1 MGGGGEAWPR
11 HGSSVSASTKRQEW
25 VKIGAWEYDV
35 ARFKHPGGSIL
46 RYMLAS
52 SGADATEAFRE
63 FHGRSRK
70 ANNILQALPK
80 RPASYLSRDR
90 VPDEQ
95 MLEAFSKWRESLEA
109 EGFFAPRPL
118 HVASRILEL
127 LALLALGL
135 GLYRLRHPL
144 PATLVMG
151 LFGARCGW
159 VQHEGGHSSL
169 TGATALDKCIQKATA
184 GFGLGCSGAM
194 WNHMHN
200 KHHATPQ
207 KEGHDM
213 DLDTTPL
220 VAFFD
225 RAVET
230 NRPRPHSR
238 LWLRFQAWTFLPV
251 TSGLFVMAFWI
262 LFLHPRQVGK
272 ARDGAQALWMLAFH
286 VVRPLL
292 VARAA
297 GCSFFQGYAF
307 TWASIWLSGM
317 YLFGHFATSHTHLDV
332 VPGDEHRNW
341 VRYAVDHTVDISP
354 DNPLVNWAMGYLNC
368 QVIHHLFPQMPQCVQ
383 PEVSRRFRKFAREW
397 GLKYHIIG
405 YGEAWH
411 KTFANLVAV
420 GEAYYEKGR
429 SGQDPGPAPFSMGSV
444 HAG

>member
-1 MGGGGEAWPR
+1 MHEA
-11 HGSSVSASTKRQEW
+11 
-25 VKIGAWEYDV
+25 
-35 ARFKHPGGSIL
+35 
-46 RYMLAS
+46 
-52 SGADATEAFRE
+52 
-63 FHGRSRK
+63 
-70 ANNILQALPK
+70 
-80 RPASYLSRDR
+80 
-90 VPDEQ
+90 
-95 MLEAFSKWRESLEA
+95 
-109 EGFFAPRPL
+109 
-118 HVASRILEL
+118 
-127 LALLALGL
+127 
-135 GLYRLRHPL
+135 
-144 PATLVMG
+144 
-151 LFGARCGW
+151 
-159 VQHEGGHSSL
+159 GHYSL
-169 TGATALDKCIQKATA
+169 TGSIPLDRQLQMVTY
-184 GFGLGCSGAM
+184 GLGCGMSACY
-194 WNHMHN
+194 WRNQHN

-251 TSGLFVMAFWI
+251 TSGLFVMAFWV

-292 VARAA
+292 VAWAA